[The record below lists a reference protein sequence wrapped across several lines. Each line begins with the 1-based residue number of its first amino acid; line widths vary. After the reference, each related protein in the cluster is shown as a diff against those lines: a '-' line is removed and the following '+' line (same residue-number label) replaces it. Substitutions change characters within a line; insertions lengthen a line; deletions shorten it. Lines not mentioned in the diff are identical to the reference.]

1 MKVELLEKA
10 RKREREARKE
20 AESILERR
28 SLELY
33 NTNEQL
39 KEALKKKKDFLWK
52 SSVKGLTREAHFNF
66 GHKKG
71 EKQNIPKTPKMAI
84 FDINFLGKC
93 PKVPKTLYFHQKFHN
108 V

>member
-39 KEALKKKKDFLWK
+39 KEALKNTNLFPEQNPDAVMRFSKETKELMYANKQDLVNTMNVVCYK
-52 SSVKGLTREAHFNF
+52 SDHIYDDNL
-66 GHKKG
+66 
-71 EKQNIPKTPKMAI
+71 
-84 FDINFLGKC
+84 
-93 PKVPKTLYFHQKFHN
+93 
-108 V
+108 

>member
-1 MKVELLEKA
+1 MKKA

-39 KEALKKKKDFLWK
+39 KEALKNTNLFPEQNPDAVMRFSKEKW
-52 SSVKGLTREAHFNF
+52 LT
-66 GHKKG
+66 
-71 EKQNIPKTPKMAI
+71 QNHS
-84 FDINFLGKC
+84 D
-93 PKVPKTLYFHQKFHN
+93 
-108 V
+108 